1 MKSVGRQGVRTPIFV
16 ADDIWHLLFKFC
28 MATKSHLLMV

>member
-1 MKSVGRQGVRTPIFV
+1 MKSVGRQGYPQFFLLMTF
-16 ADDIWHLLFKFC
+16 DTFLFKFC